1 MNSKSLIIIVII
13 AIIGL
18 FTNPSKEKHK
28 QLIIE
33 KTQEKAAKDLG
44 ILGEIS
50 NKTGLT
56 KVLISD
62 SDVIYSDY
70 YLVSMTKD
78 TDNQLKTIGLFNK
91 VFYIKSN

>member
-1 MNSKSLIIIVII
+1 MNSKSLIIIVVI

-18 FTNPSKEKHK
+18 FTNPNKEKHK

-62 SDVIYSDY
+62 SDVIYNDY